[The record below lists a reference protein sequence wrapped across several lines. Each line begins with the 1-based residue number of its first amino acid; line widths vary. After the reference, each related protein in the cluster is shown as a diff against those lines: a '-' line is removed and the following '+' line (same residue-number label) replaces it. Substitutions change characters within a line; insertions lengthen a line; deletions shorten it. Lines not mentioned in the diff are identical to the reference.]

1 MKKIFLVLISFA
13 LLTSCANDDNASESC
28 LSYSEAYVDTV
39 EAIETADAIGFPFKV
54 SFTVLNGCGDF
65 GSFEETVA
73 GNVVT
78 VNVIAKY
85 EGCICTEALEIKEAV
100 YSFKPTTPGTY
111 TLRFRTSEDT
121 FITETV
127 TAE

>member
-1 MKKIFLVLISFA
+1 MKKIFLGLISMV
-13 LLTSCANDDNASESC
+13 LLSSCGNDDNGSDNC

-39 EAIETADAIGFPFKV
+39 EPLETADAIGFPFKV
-54 SFTVLNGCGDF
+54 NFVVMNGCGDF
-65 GSFEETVA
+65 DSFEETVA

-78 VNVIAKY
+78 VNIIAKY
-85 EGCICTEALEIKEAV
+85 EGCVCTEALEIKEAV

-111 TLRFRTSEDT
+111 TIRFKDSEDT
-121 FITETV
+121 FITKTV